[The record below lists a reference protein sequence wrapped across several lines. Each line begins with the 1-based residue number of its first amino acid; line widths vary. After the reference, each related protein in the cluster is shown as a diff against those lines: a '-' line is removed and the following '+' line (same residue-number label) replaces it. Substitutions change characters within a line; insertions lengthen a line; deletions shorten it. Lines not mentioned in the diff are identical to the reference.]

1 MTKQEGFIDGLEAES
16 QALLDVAKKML
27 IAARTAPKARGLD
40 NLVSAIITPGPVF
53 DELRAKMEELAAEG
67 GALFHRDSQNIKDVE
82 AVVLIGTKKEAM
94 NLKLCGFCGFDS
106 CAEMEAAG
114 ATCSYNPGD
123 LGIAVG
129 SAVSVAM
136 EHRVDNR
143 VMYTIG
149 LAAVKLG
156 LLGKDVEIAYGIP
169 LAVRGK
175 NPFFDRK

>member
-1 MTKQEGFIDGLEAES
+1 
-16 QALLDVAKKML
+16 ML

>member
-53 DELRAKMEELAAEG
+53 DELRAKMEEMAAEG

-82 AVVLIGTKKEAM
+82 AVVLIGTKKGPM
-94 NLKLCGFCGFDS
+94 NLKLCGFCGYDS
-106 CAEMEAAG
+106 CAEMEANG
-114 ATCSYNPGD
+114 ATCTYNPGTQD
-123 LGIAVG
+123 RRQLNSKRNAI
-129 SAVSVAM
+129 
-136 EHRVDNR
+136 EHRVDNQ

-156 LLGKDVEIAYGIP
+156 LLGKMWRSPMGFP
-169 LAVRGK
+169 PR
-175 NPFFDRK
+175 

>member
-40 NLVSAIITPGPVF
+40 NLVSAIITPGPDF

>member
-1 MTKQEGFIDGLEAES
+1 LTKQEGFIDGLEAES

-123 LGIAVG
+123 LGSAVG

>member
-1 MTKQEGFIDGLEAES
+1 MTKQEGFIGGLEAES

-27 IAARTAPKARGLD
+27 IAARTAPKARGID
-40 NLVSAIITPGPVF
+40 KLVTGIITPGPVL
-53 DELRAKMEELAAEG
+53 EKLRAKMEELAPEG
-67 GALFHRDSQNIKDVE
+67 GALFNRDSQNIKDVE
-82 AVVLIGTKKEAM
+82 AVVLIGTKKGPM
-94 NLKLCGFCGFDS
+94 GLKLCGLCGFAS
-106 CAEMEAAG
+106 CEEMEAQG
-114 ATCSYNPGD
+114 ATCIYNPGD

-136 EHRVDNR
+136 DHRVDNR

-156 LLGKDVEIAYGIP
+156 LLGENVDIAFGIP

>member
-40 NLVSAIITPGPVF
+40 NLVSAIITPGSVF